1 MQRQLRHGLQSG
13 TNSKTKGRSVVSYST
28 HTITGQLKND
38 LEFEADVEVSWDQI
52 DVGIGPYEFWGS
64 KYMDVNMVWDPI
76 DFHIDTLT
84 VYSEDGDYIMECIEN
99 NREITEVQ
107 RQYFVEADEYIS
119 LNMDSF
125 EPDSTYLSDQFQD
138 H

>member
-1 MQRQLRHGLQSG
+1 M
-13 TNSKTKGRSVVSYST
+13 SYST

-38 LEFEADVEVSWDQI
+38 LEFEADVEVSWDQRTWASHL
-52 DVGIGPYEFWGS
+52 VEFWGS

-84 VYSEDGDYIMECIEN
+84 VYSEDGDYIMECVEN
-99 NREITEVQ
+99 DKEITGIQ
-107 RQYFVEADEYIS
+107 RQYFTEADEYIS

-125 EPDSTYLSDQFQD
+125 KPDSSQLSDKFQD
-138 H
+138 F